1 MVVIENLFIFT
12 RQQYDV
18 KHLYLFGLFFS
29 LPFFC
34 FSQGEWNN
42 WVFGKHAE
50 INFTSGA
57 PVPISTVSSLFNEF
71 GAGLTVSDSIGNIL
85 FYGENSIYKYEY
97 IYNRNNVRMPNG
109 NLYYGNEINNLNPLF
124 VVPNLTN
131 DSLYYIFS
139 LVNPYPGPGPGGL
152 YYSVL
157 DMRLD
162 GGLGDINPSQS
173 FIRIYN
179 SSNARNVM
187 TGTRHHNNKDAWIV
201 LHKLTGSNE
210 YLSYHISSAG
220 IDTIPVVSQS
230 FVNFDTSSN
239 FSINT
244 LST

>member
-42 WVFGKHAE
+42 WVFGTHAG

-71 GAGLTVSDSIGNIL
+71 GAGLTVSDSIGNLL
-85 FYGENSIYKYEY
+85 FYGENSIYEYEY

-124 VVPNLTN
+124 E
-131 DSLYYIFS
+131 SLF
-139 LVNPYPGPGPGGL
+139 
-152 YYSVL
+152 
-157 DMRLD
+157 
-162 GGLGDINPSQS
+162 
-173 FIRIYN
+173 
-179 SSNARNVM
+179 
-187 TGTRHHNNKDAWIV
+187 K
-201 LHKLTGSNE
+201 
-210 YLSYHISSAG
+210 
-220 IDTIPVVSQS
+220 
-230 FVNFDTSSN
+230 
-239 FSINT
+239 
-244 LST
+244 